1 MQIHFNE
8 QRTRP
13 DHPNCILRRQA
24 KRDRLDYKLIFNAF
38 WWVVMWLAY
47 LAIYVVLAM

>member
-13 DHPNCILRRQA
+13 DHPLRMERRQA
-24 KRDRLDYKLIFNAF
+24 RLCRAERDFLRVL
-38 WWVVMWLAY
+38 
-47 LAIYVVLAM
+47 VLAMVIAIVLTVACLW